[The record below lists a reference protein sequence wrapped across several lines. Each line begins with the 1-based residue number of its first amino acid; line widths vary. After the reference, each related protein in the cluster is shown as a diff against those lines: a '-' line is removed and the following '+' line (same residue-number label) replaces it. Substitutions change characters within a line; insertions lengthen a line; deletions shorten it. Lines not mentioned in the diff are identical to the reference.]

1 MFLRGL
7 LKRRKTK
14 ASQHEAN
21 LKREKLP
28 GGLEKLPIHP
38 LIDCCVRCKGK
49 GVKKFGRVTPLES
62 EVRGR
67 RVGVMRVFAIVSESM
82 LHGGKKINK
91 STEN

>member
-1 MFLRGL
+1 MCLRSL
-7 LKRRKTK
+7 LKRRKAK

-38 LIDCCVRCKGK
+38 LIDCCVCCKGK